1 MVKQKLHGQ
10 TLLEIDP
17 ADYTTE
23 SKGLRDAKVQAED
36 WALDCI

>member
-10 TLLEIDP
+10 AAAGIGR